1 MQCWYMT
8 QDKEVIKSVQNFT
21 FNVIRI
27 HIQSTCIMYLLQCYL
42 GDKINIINEGLSRC
56 NTRKYLYRMIHN

>member
-1 MQCWYMT
+1 MT

-42 GDKINIINEGLSRC
+42 GDKINIINEGL
-56 NTRKYLYRMIHN
+56 